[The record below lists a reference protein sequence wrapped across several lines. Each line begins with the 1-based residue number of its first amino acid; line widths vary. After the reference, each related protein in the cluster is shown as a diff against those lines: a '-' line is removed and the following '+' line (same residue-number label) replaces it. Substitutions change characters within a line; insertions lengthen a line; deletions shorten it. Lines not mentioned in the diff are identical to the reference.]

1 MTTPLAGE
9 SVIQEAEK
17 VSRELLERLMLSQ
30 VQVAAE
36 LQPEGGVKLNLA
48 IGEEAGIV
56 IGYHGEGLLSLQTL
70 LALILYR
77 RTGEWRRV
85 RIDIDG
91 YLERR
96 HQQLQQLA
104 QEAVTRVLETGKSET
119 LPYLSGNE
127 RRIIHELLSSDERV
141 VTESFG
147 EEQERRLVIS
157 PK

>member
-1 MTTPLAGE
+1 MTPPLSEE
-9 SVIQEAEK
+9 SVVQEAEK
-17 VSRELLERLMLSQ
+17 VSRELLEQLALSQ
-30 VQVAAE
+30 VQVAAKLE
-36 LQPEGGVKLNLA
+36 PEGEITLDLT

-56 IGYHGEGLLSLQTL
+56 IGYHGEGLISLQTL

-96 HQQLQQLA
+96 HQQLQQMA
-104 QEAVTRVLETGKSET
+104 QEAVARVLAAGKSET

-147 EEQERRLVIS
+147 EGQERRLVIS